1 MGTYNYTDS
10 QTGKTYTFEYG
21 GDAPTN
27 EDWGAM
33 SQIINADR
41 DRINQMS
48 MDVLGRP
55 LTPEDDRM
63 AFRRGL
69 DIGATSAYG
78 ALGTAARSA
87 GEGIG
92 IDFLR
97 NLGTRM
103 EQSARGEQLREAT
116 QMPAPTRL
124 ADVEGVGD
132 FLTFVGEGA
141 GQTVPEMVATI
152 GGGLAGG
159 LFGGAPGFV
168 AGSTAVGTPFFFGR
182 NIQRQEQQV
191 ELGQLAEVDRTA
203 AFLTAVPQAALNS
216 SADKILLTGRALGLS
231 IPASQNLFVRVGQQ
245 GAAGAVVEAPTEIA
259 QQMMERA
266 QAGLPL
272 DSEDAIAEYVEAGVL
287 GGIIGAGVGGGLGA
301 FRGPEAPAA
310 PPAPPGATP
319 PAAGPASAPTVPPAG
334 PATPPVPPV
343 APPAPATVVNT
354 RTVTVGGGPALLVTL
369 SNGQVLALPASATQ
383 ADIDAA
389 VRQYNSAQKQIIPP
403 AGPSVPPTQA
413 PPAVPPVATQ
423 PTPGLT
429 AQEEADVEAEL
440 QTGTPVEQTQALL
453 RSLLGPRLRPNM
465 YKKLETLGVGP
476 DDPVVLSELEAY
488 IPVYQRNQRLM
499 EVDPGLPAR
508 LRRYIDETRAR
519 QAAEA
524 ASGQTQATAP
534 TQGAQ
539 PAPSVE
545 TQPAA
550 SPEFVLEPAEPDGRG
565 AGVPDYTPLTEA
577 EAFEAAA
584 ELAAAARAA
593 KPRPV
598 GGTVAPTP
606 AAPSGTATQPG
617 ALDTAIPPG
626 PALWASK
633 DFDLPVEVLNQPPQ
647 AAPDG
652 RRYQAIRDP
661 ATGVNSFVPLDELRM
676 LGEPQTFNDLAVEQ
690 STPPAAP
697 LAPDTALRIRRQL
710 RDAGIDPIDFVPLES
725 QARLEQEYDQE
736 RARFEQ
742 QYAIRPDQRG
752 APYLRTPVDQW
763 TGYDWFTA
771 RQEMPQETAAL
782 NAAFIARERGRA
794 PMLDRLNNL
803 AYELRQVAP
812 ELDEAISQDPL
823 AVMNAALADRGIPE
837 IEPMFRPQQGREAQ
851 PQTFNDLAVEQS
863 TPPAS
868 SIALDPAYSQEAA
881 EYAVRWA
888 AIRAG
893 IPQTPELLA
902 EAANTL
908 VAKGGNP
915 VEVLESLY
923 MPFDAPSD
931 PRLQGVDPFGLAEEA
946 IESVKARTLPPG
958 AQVLVQ
964 GQRTPAGIIP
974 RTPTFA
980 EPDADL
986 TEAERALGAA
996 FERAVVPGP
1005 DVAPV
1010 VEPTQADI
1018 EALAA
1023 ADRTLRTAWETRN
1036 PNLTEEMRAF
1046 IFPEDAVAD
1055 PSTVEDRQTV
1065 RGLFLRGQ
1073 KGQAKSAET
1082 IFGKYPTVVQG
1093 LDHIAELQSRDKNLT
1108 KIIDNKALDSETLV
1122 DPETDTALDYG
1133 NALDFFEQGIV
1144 GNTGANAAKWV
1155 KANLSP
1161 EANYYLRARI
1171 EQLKASEEAIKKRT
1185 TLDDPVAIADKGVNQ
1200 QVSEFEQ
1207 TYRDDLGQAATAPFM
1222 DINGATQRAAMGVAE
1237 DSKPVA
1243 MPDLPTNVTATEQEL
1258 AAARTGLRLPP
1269 SRMRGWTGLE
1279 IAVAQNFEGITTRKQ
1294 AQAKIDELSD
1304 ADIAQMI
1311 EDRAVTNRFLGL
1323 FRRFKTV
1330 RQAAILDVPVP
1341 FMVRAALMNNN
1352 LKASILHI
1360 ARTAADAEIRAIAR
1374 TISANLANTNVQ
1386 LVDPADPANRLEAR
1400 AYGAYDP
1407 ETDTVL
1413 LPNTGDI
1420 TIQTLLH
1427 ETGHAVTAA
1436 YIETN
1441 PNSAEVNALKAL
1453 FSTAYTQ
1460 VMPHMSSV
1468 AYREGGVTPTPE
1480 EVTLTEVKEF
1490 VVEIKSNMEMRNTLR
1505 RLALDDL
1512 RVPQKGVLLNALEW
1526 VNSVFRKIMRTLAR
1540 RGPGPNA
1547 LQGADFVINS
1557 IMTPQRAAG
1566 DVLFSRG
1573 ARPGTGV
1580 SPLMAV
1586 VRPLRDTAMNP
1597 STRQKYA
1604 DDASTF
1610 LDTTNTIGARTL
1622 LGFLP
1627 PLAVGDIAAKVGVKD
1642 PYRMFEL
1649 IQRRDGMF
1657 SRAAQTVDTMLS
1669 RLTGY
1674 YQQQQAEKRAF
1685 DTLTT
1690 DSTVENMD
1698 PSVDPTVPA
1707 VQDRN
1712 YTKFWLAFDVLDQGG
1727 NILRTERRWFDSP
1740 ADRDNAIIRLNAKTP
1755 ATRTRARMAGDAR
1768 TPGELQTLQALKDR
1782 FNALSPE
1789 GQTMYRQLRDF
1800 YEARYD
1806 ELWKVLQGQMDAILG
1821 TDPRTAAEAKQS
1833 LYVKLF
1839 DKGQIRPYF
1848 PLVREGDYW
1857 LEFSAFNAATNSTEV
1872 VKMSF
1877 ETRGARDRMI
1887 AQLATAPEVQKDAAG
1902 VPIINQYMASDM
1914 AQTSFRTDALFVKNI
1929 MDVFDK
1935 FNASAQPNNKI
1946 SDEVMNDIAA
1956 LIVKAAPEGSMARQ
1970 LHKRNN
1976 TPGYIEDAE
1985 VALHNKGYRLANA
1998 AARQVSSFAIRK
2010 QAQEYR
2016 EAIAKNPSR
2025 SQQLVMEELIK
2036 SGDNAL
2042 APMDSPIERA
2052 AQAANR
2058 IAYGYTLLGNVSSF
2072 IVNLSSMANVIF
2084 PQLGGRYGFNK
2095 ATSELTRASRLF
2107 LSSGTKRIVRRDGVD
2122 TKLSALPSIDN
2133 YYVME
2138 ENGDYVVRTDI
2149 QMDAAK
2155 RQRLERMAPLLKQM
2169 SERGMLHHSLFYDS
2183 LGLQDFAEGRSRS
2196 DKAYAFFG
2204 APFHVVE
2211 RMNRQATAIAAY
2223 ELELQRLTTENAAA
2237 ANPRT
2242 QAELQVEAANE
2253 AVYRTTEMNG
2263 GASLNTAPRFTQRGL
2278 MRVAMMYKS
2287 YGMTV
2292 TTLLFKTARQ
2302 IVNNIY
2308 GSTPEM
2314 KAERDIAM
2322 RQMMGHLGIT
2332 FLLAG
2337 AHGLPMFGLASV
2349 IYNMF
2354 KDDEE
2359 LSFDEVVRLQTS
2371 EMFYKGPVNALTGFE
2386 ISERVGLSELLY
2398 RANRYNSDPSAEETI
2413 VQLLG
2418 GPAWST
2424 FSGIKR
2430 GLNDMREGEY
2440 YRGFESMLPLMVSNP
2455 MRAARFYFEGGVQTR
2470 GDNFIYEDLTSS
2482 ELIGRALGF
2491 NSAELVRRQDRSSE
2505 MVRIGKGVQEKRTKL
2520 VERLFLARRAGDDE
2534 AAERAIQDIIEFN
2547 QTVGARFP
2555 PAVIS
2560 SADVESSF
2568 DRRIDTIQEMV
2579 NGVSINPQVRDILAL
2594 EYNAIQDGLTRY

>member
-1 MGTYNYTDS
+1 MGKYTYTDS
-10 QTGKTYTFEYG
+10 QTGRTYNFRHG
-21 GDAPTN
+21 GDAPS
-27 EDWGAM
+27 EQDWAEM

-41 DRINQMS
+41 AQLNERSTRFTGQAIA
-48 MDVLGRP
+48 
-55 LTPEDDRM
+55 PEDDRM

-69 DIGATSAYG
+69 DIGGTGLYSA
-78 ALGTAARSA
+78 AGTALRSL
-87 GEGIG
+87 GEGTG

-97 NLGTRM
+97 SRGERM
-103 EQSARGEQLREAT
+103 EQSVREERLREAT

-124 ADVEGVGD
+124 ADVEDIGD

-141 GQTVPEMVATI
+141 GQTVPEMAATI

-159 LFGGAPGFV
+159 LFGGPPGFI
-168 AGSTAVGTPFFFGR
+168 AGSTAVATPLFFGR

-191 ELGQLAEVDRTA
+191 GLGQLDEVNRMN
-203 AFLTAVPQAALNS
+203 AFMTAVPQALLNS
-216 SADKILLTGRALGLS
+216 VGDKILLTGRALGLS
-231 IPASQNLFVRVGQQ
+231 IPASQNLFVRVGQF

-272 DSEDAIAEYVEAGVL
+272 DSEDAVAEYLEAGVL

-310 PPAPPGATP
+310 PP
-319 PAAGPASAPTVPPAG
+319 PAAGPAPAPAVPPAG
-334 PATPPVPPV
+334 PATPPVPPVAPPAPATPPVPPV

-383 ADIDAA
+383 ADIDAT

-413 PPAVPPVATQ
+413 PPAVPPVQTA

-488 IPVYQRNQRLM
+488 IPVYQRNKKLM
-499 EVDPGLPAR
+499 DVDPGLPDR
-508 LRRYIDETRAR
+508 LRRHIDETRAR

-584 ELAAAARAA
+584 APPPAQPRAA
-593 KPRPV
+593 EPRPV

-606 AAPSGTATQPG
+606 AAPSGTETQPG
-617 ALDTAIPPG
+617 ALKPISWARKRFDEASQRTIDETGSSSIIDMAGRKIVVRDVNGVQVPFYLSSG
-626 PALWASK
+626 RAGKADVPAGKWYPIL
-633 DFDLPVEVLNQPPQ
+633 
-647 AAPDG
+647 
-652 RRYQAIRDP
+652 
-661 ATGVNSFVPLDELRM
+661 
-676 LGEPQTFNDLAVEQ
+676 
-690 STPPAAP
+690 
-697 LAPDTALRIRRQL
+697 
-710 RDAGIDPIDFVPLES
+710 GIDPD
-725 QARLEQEYDQE
+725 
-736 RARFEQ
+736 
-742 QYAIRPDQRG
+742 
-752 APYLRTPVDQW
+752 
-763 TGYDWFTA
+763 TGWINKGSSAEIVNYYGSDA
-771 RQEMPQETAAL
+771 
-782 NAAFIARERGRA
+782 
-794 PMLDRLNNL
+794 
-803 AYELRQVAP
+803 LRQAAQ
-812 ELDEAISQDPL
+812 ELDTTIGDIRNDTSVPSVGPTGPHMDLINQGLSPTANEQSDT
-823 AVMNAALADRGIPE
+823 MEKFNANLRNLLE
-837 IEPMFRPQQGREAQ
+837 RVNQ
-851 PQTFNDLAVEQS
+851 PQTFNDLAVDQS
-863 TPPAS
+863 TPPAGS
-868 SIALDPAYSQEAA
+868 VALDPAYSQEAA

-902 EAANTL
+902 EAAKVL

-915 VEVLESLY
+915 VDVLESLY

-931 PRLQGVDPFGLAEEA
+931 PNLKGVDPFGLVEEA
-946 IESVKARTLPPG
+946 IESTKPARQITDAEYAASVRKAREQGYRVPADVLVEDDEVAARRETL
-958 AQVLVQ
+958 AQTEVQ
-964 GQRTPAGIIP
+964 GQPVAQGPMTGAIPGQVTGAAGQVIPAGIPPEPMIEP
-974 RTPTFA
+974 RAP
-980 EPDADL
+980 
-986 TEAERALGAA
+986 AA
-996 FERAVVPGP
+996 
-1005 DVAPV
+1005 APV
-1010 VEPTQADI
+1010 IGPTQVDT

-1023 ADRTLRTAWETRN
+1023 ADRTLRTAWESRN

-1065 RGLFLRGQ
+1065 RGLFV
-1073 KGQAKSAET
+1073 KGKKGAQAKSAEI

-1093 LDHIAELQSRDKNLT
+1093 LDHIAELRSRDKNLT

-1122 DPETDTALDYG
+1122 DPETGTALDYG

-1161 EANYYLRARI
+1161 EAKYYLRARI

-1243 MPDLPTNVTATEQEL
+1243 MPELPTNVTATEQEL

-1294 AQAKIDELSD
+1294 AQAKIEELSD

-1311 EDRAVTNRFLGL
+1311 EDRAVSNQFLGL

-1360 ARTAADAEIRAIAR
+1360 ARTAADAEIRAIAY
-1374 TISANLANTNVQ
+1374 TITANLANTNVQ
-1386 LVDPADPANRLEAR
+1386 LVDPADPANRLDAR

-1427 ETGHAVTAA
+1427 EAGHAVTAA
-1436 YIETN
+1436 YIENN

-1460 VMPHMSSV
+1460 VMPHLSSV

-1480 EVTLTEVKEF
+1480 EVTLTEVKEL
-1490 VVEIKSNMEMRNTLR
+1490 VAEIKSNMELRNTLR

-1526 VNSVFRKIMRTLAR
+1526 VNSIFRKVMRTLAR

-1547 LQGADFVINS
+1547 LQGADFVINR

-1573 ARPGTGV
+1573 SRPGTGV

-1657 SRAAQTVDTMLS
+1657 SRAAQTVDAMLN

-1674 YQQQQAEKRAF
+1674 YQQRQAEKRAF

-1712 YTKFWLAFDVLDQGG
+1712 YTKFWLAFDVLDKDG

-1740 ADRDNAIIRLNAKTP
+1740 ADRDNAIIRLNAQTP
-1755 ATRTRARMAGDAR
+1755 ATRTKARKAGDAR
-1768 TPGELQTLQALKDR
+1768 TPGELQTLQNLKDR

-1789 GQTMYRQLRDF
+1789 GQAMYRQLRDF

-1806 ELWKVLQGQMDAILG
+1806 ELWKVLQGQLDSILG
-1821 TDPRTAAEAKQS
+1821 ADPRTAAEAKQS
-1833 LYVKLF
+1833 IYTKLF

-1857 LEFSAFNAATNSTEV
+1857 LEFSAFNAATNSTEA

-1877 ETRGARDRMI
+1877 ETRGARERMI
-1887 AQLATAPEVQKDAAG
+1887 ATLATAPEVQKNAAG
-1902 VPIINQYMASDM
+1902 VPITNQYMASDM
-1914 AQTSFRTDALFVKNI
+1914 AQPSFRTDALFVKNI

-1935 FNASAQPNNKI
+1935 YNASAQANNKI

-2036 SGDNAL
+2036 SGDSAL

-2084 PQLGGRYGFNK
+2084 PQLGGRYGYDK

-2107 LSSGTKRIVRRDGVD
+2107 LSSGTKRIVRRDGID
-2122 TKLSALPSIDN
+2122 TELSALPSIDN

-2211 RMNRQATAIAAY
+2211 RMNRQAAAIAAY
-2223 ELELQRLTTENAAA
+2223 ELELQRLTAENTAAG
-2237 ANPRT
+2237 NPRS
-2242 QAELQVEAANE
+2242 QAELQAEAANE
-2253 AVYRTTEMNG
+2253 AIYRTTEMNG

-2287 YGMTV
+2287 YGITV

-2308 GSTPEM
+2308 GSTPQM

-2322 RQMMGHLGIT
+2322 RQMMGHLGVT

-2337 AHGLPMFGLASV
+2337 AHGLPMFGLASIV
-2349 IYNMF
+2349 YNML
-2354 KDDEE
+2354 KDEEE

-2440 YRGFESMLPLMVSNP
+2440 YRGLESMLPLMVSNP

-2505 MVRIGKGVQEKRTKL
+2505 MVRIGKGVQEQRTKL
-2520 VERLFLARRAGDDE
+2520 VERYFLAIRAGDDE
-2534 AAERAIQDIIEFN
+2534 AADQALDDIAEFN
-2547 QTVGARFP
+2547 DTVGVRFP
-2555 PAVIS
+2555 PAIIS
-2560 SADVESSF
+2560 GGDISSSF
-2568 DRRIDTIQEMV
+2568 DRRIDTIQDMV

-2594 EYNAIQDGLTRY
+2594 EYNAIQDGLTSY

>member
-1 MGTYNYTDS
+1 
-10 QTGKTYTFEYG
+10 
-21 GDAPTN
+21 
-27 EDWGAM
+27 
-33 SQIINADR
+33 
-41 DRINQMS
+41 
-48 MDVLGRP
+48 
-55 LTPEDDRM
+55 
-63 AFRRGL
+63 
-69 DIGATSAYG
+69 
-78 ALGTAARSA
+78 
-87 GEGIG
+87 
-92 IDFLR
+92 
-97 NLGTRM
+97 
-103 EQSARGEQLREAT
+103 
-116 QMPAPTRL
+116 
-124 ADVEGVGD
+124 
-132 FLTFVGEGA
+132 
-141 GQTVPEMVATI
+141 
-152 GGGLAGG
+152 
-159 LFGGAPGFV
+159 
-168 AGSTAVGTPFFFGR
+168 
-182 NIQRQEQQV
+182 
-191 ELGQLAEVDRTA
+191 
-203 AFLTAVPQAALNS
+203 
-216 SADKILLTGRALGLS
+216 LLTGRALGLS

-606 AAPSGTATQPG
+606 AAPSGTETQPG
-617 ALDTAIPPG
+617 ALAGARRFSGPISDAEYRSLSPADQDRYLDEVGLPPPPASLLAGTPAASGVQVSGVDEAITNGAGQIEVMENGQRVPFKNFALSVAGDRAEVGMVERDGRTRRGIGRDAYIALGRDLAARGITLESSSTLYKDGLKLWRGLADQGFARRNPQTKRFEFVAAPT

-652 RRYQAIRDP
+652 RLYQAIRDP

-958 AQVLVQ
+958 AQVLAQ

>member
-1 MGTYNYTDS
+1 MGVIQIPGGLSGRTYELTI
-10 QTGKTYTFEYG
+10 K
-21 GDAPTN
+21 GD
-27 EDWGAM
+27 
-33 SQIINADR
+33 
-41 DRINQMS
+41 
-48 MDVLGRP
+48 
-55 LTPEDDRM
+55 TPSATETARAQAFVQQEEE
-63 AFRRGL
+63 AFRQRYAERFGEELDFEDSTAFGRGL

-97 NLGTRM
+97 NLGERM
-103 EQSARGEQLREAT
+103 EGSARLEQIAEAGRM
-116 QMPAPTRL
+116 QAPTRL

-141 GQTVPEMVATI
+141 GQTLPEMGATI
-152 GGGLAGG
+152 GGGFLGGLAGATQG
-159 LFGGAPGFV
+159 NPLSAGAGFI
-168 AGSTAVGTPFFFGR
+168 AGSTAVATPLFFGR

-191 ELGQLAEVDRTA
+191 ELGQLDEVNRMN
-203 AFLTAVPQAALNS
+203 AFMTAVPQALLNS
-216 SADKILLTGRALGLS
+216 VGDKILLTGRALGLR
-231 IPASQNLFVRVGQQ
+231 IPASQNLFVRIGQQ

-301 FRGPEAPAA
+301 FRGPEAPVT
-310 PPAPPGATP
+310 PP
-319 PAAGPASAPTVPPAG
+319 PAAGPAPAPATPPTG
-334 PATPPVPPV
+334 PATPPV
-343 APPAPATVVNT
+343 
-354 RTVTVGGGPALLVTL
+354 
-369 SNGQVLALPASATQ
+369 
-383 ADIDAA
+383 
-389 VRQYNSAQKQIIPP
+389 PP
-403 AGPSVPPTQA
+403 AGPSVPPTQT
-413 PPAVPPVATQ
+413 PPAVPPVQTAT
-423 PTPGLT
+423 TPGLT

-488 IPVYQRNQRLM
+488 IPVYQRNKKLM
-499 EVDPGLPAR
+499 DVDPGLPDR
-508 LRRYIDETRAR
+508 LRRHIDETRTR

-565 AGVPDYTPLTEA
+565 AGVPDNTPLTEA

-584 ELAAAARAA
+584 APPPAQPRAA
-593 KPRPV
+593 EPGPV

-606 AAPSGTATQPG
+606 AAPSGTETQPG
-617 ALDTAIPPG
+617 ALKPISWARKRFDEASQRTVDETGTSSIIDMAGRKIVVRDVNGVQVPFYLSSGRAGKADVPAGKWYPILGIDPDTGWINKGSSAEIVNYYGSDALRQAAQELDTTIGDIRNDTSVPSVGPTGPHMDLINQGLSPTANERSDTMEKFNANLRNLLERVNQPQTFNDLAVDQSTPPAGSVALDPAYSQLDTAIPPG

-652 RRYQAIRDP
+652 RLYQAIRDP

-676 LGEPQTFNDLAVEQ
+676 LGEPQTFNDLAVDQ
-690 STPPAAP
+690 STPPA
-697 LAPDTALRIRRQL
+697 
-710 RDAGIDPIDFVPLES
+710 GSV
-725 QARLEQEYDQE
+725 
-736 RARFEQ
+736 
-742 QYAIRPDQRG
+742 
-752 APYLRTPVDQW
+752 
-763 TGYDWFTA
+763 
-771 RQEMPQETAAL
+771 
-782 NAAFIARERGRA
+782 
-794 PMLDRLNNL
+794 
-803 AYELRQVAP
+803 
-812 ELDEAISQDPL
+812 
-823 AVMNAALADRGIPE
+823 
-837 IEPMFRPQQGREAQ
+837 
-851 PQTFNDLAVEQS
+851 
-863 TPPAS
+863 
-868 SIALDPAYSQEAA
+868 ALDPAYSQEAA

-902 EAANTL
+902 EAAKVL

-915 VEVLESLY
+915 VDVLESLY

-946 IESVKARTLPPG
+946 VESTKPARRITDAEYATLVRRARDKGIRVPADVLVESDERAARRETL
-958 AQVLVQ
+958 AQTEVQ
-964 GQRTPAGIIP
+964 GQPVAQGPMTGAIPGQVTGAAGQVIPAGIPPEPMIAP
-974 RTPTFA
+974 RAPA
-980 EPDADL
+980 
-986 TEAERALGAA
+986 
-996 FERAVVPGP
+996 
-1005 DVAPV
+1005 VAPI
-1010 VEPTQADI
+1010 VEPTPVDV

-1065 RGLFLRGQ
+1065 RGLFLKGQ
-1073 KGQAKSAET
+1073 KGEAGSAAT

-1108 KIIDNKALDSETLV
+1108 RLINNAATDGEVLV
-1122 DPETDTALDYG
+1122 DPEKGPLDYG

-1144 GNTGANAAKWV
+1144 GNTGANASKWV
-1155 KANLSP
+1155 KANLSR
-1161 EANYYLRARI
+1161 EANLYLKSRI
-1171 EQLKASEEAIKKRT
+1171 AKLKAAEQAIRKRT
-1185 TLDDPVAIADKGVNQ
+1185 SKHDPVAIARKEVDRQIADTERQYQEDFG
-1200 QVSEFEQ
+1200 QVAAAQ
-1207 TYRDDLGQAATAPFM
+1207 MTGIDRATRDAAMNVAENSKTPFM
-1222 DINGATQRAAMGVAE
+1222 PE
-1237 DSKPVA
+1237 
-1243 MPDLPTNVTATEQEL
+1243 LPTNVTATEQEL

-1294 AQAKIDELSD
+1294 AQAKIEELSA

-1311 EDRAVTNRFLGL
+1311 EDRADTNRFLGL
-1323 FRRFKTV
+1323 SRRFKTV
-1330 RQAAILDVPVP
+1330 RQDAILDVPVP

-1360 ARTAADAEIRAIAR
+1360 ARTAADAEIRAIAY
-1374 TISANLANTNVQ
+1374 TITANLANTNVQ
-1386 LVDPADPANRLEAR
+1386 LVDPADPANQLEAR

-1407 ETDTVL
+1407 DTDTVL

-1427 ETGHAVTAA
+1427 EAGHAVTAA
-1436 YIETN
+1436 YIENN

-1460 VMPHMSSV
+1460 VMPHLSSV
-1468 AYREGGVTPTPE
+1468 AYRKGGVTPTPE
-1480 EVTLTEVKEF
+1480 EVTLTEVKEL
-1490 VVEIKSNMEMRNTLR
+1490 VAEIKSNMELRNTLR

-1573 ARPGTGV
+1573 TRPGTGV
-1580 SPLMAV
+1580 SGIMQLI
-1586 VRPLRDTAMNP
+1586 RPARAKAMSPTQRQQLTDNANEYLNTA
-1597 STRQKYA
+1597 Q
-1604 DDASTF
+1604 
-1610 LDTTNTIGARTL
+1610 TL
-1622 LGFLP
+1622 GQNVALGLLP
-1627 PLAVGDIAAKVGVKD
+1627 PLEVANLAQRAGIKD
-1642 PYRMFEL
+1642 PFRMLEL
-1649 IQRRDGMF
+1649 VQKRDGLF
-1657 SRAAQTVDTMLS
+1657 SRYAQKVDIMLE
-1669 RLTGY
+1669 RLTRY
-1674 YQQQQAEKRAF
+1674 YKARRAEKQAY
-1685 DTLTT
+1685 DTLIT
-1690 DSTVENMD
+1690 DMSVEEFD
-1698 PSVDPTVPA
+1698 ATLDPTVPA
-1707 VQDRN
+1707 TQDLN
-1712 YTKFWLAFDVLDQGG
+1712 YTKFWLAFDVLDKDG
-1727 NILRTERRWFDSP
+1727 NILRTERRYYDNP
-1740 ADRDNAIIRLNAKTP
+1740 ADRDNAINRLNANTP
-1755 ATRTRARMAGDAR
+1755 ATRTKARMAGDAR
-1768 TPGELQTLQALKDR
+1768 TPGELQTLQTLKDR

-1789 GQTMYRQLRDF
+1789 GQAIIRELRDF
-1800 YEARYD
+1800 YEGLYD
-1806 ELWKVLQGQMDAILG
+1806 TYWDVLQGNMDNIFGA
-1821 TDPRTAAEAKQS
+1821 DPRTAAEAKRS
-1833 LYVKLF
+1833 LYVQLF

-1857 LEFSAFNAATNSTEV
+1857 LEVSAFNPATNSTEP
-1872 VKMSF
+1872 VKMTF
-1877 ETRGARDRMI
+1877 ETDGARQRMV
-1887 AQLATAPEVQKDAAG
+1887 ALLASEPAVQKNANG
-1902 VPIINQYMASDM
+1902 VPITVQYTAANMARP
-1914 AQTSFRTDALFVKNI
+1914 SFRTDTLFVKNI
-1929 MDVFDK
+1929 ADIFDK
-1935 FNASAQPNNKI
+1935 YNANAPKGQKI

-1976 TPGYIEDAE
+1976 TPGYIEDAQ

-1998 AARQVSSFAIRK
+1998 IARQVSGYPIRK
-2010 QAQEYR
+2010 LMQEYN
-2016 EAIAKNPSR
+2016 EAVQKNPDR
-2025 SQQLVMEELIK
+2025 NQQLILQELIAF
-2036 SGDNAL
+2036 GNNAL
-2042 APMDSPIERA
+2042 SPMDSAIDRA

-2058 IAYGYTLLGNVSSF
+2058 FAYAYTLLGNVSSGV
-2072 IVNLSSMANVIF
+2072 VNLSSFGNVIW
-2084 PQLGGRYGFNK
+2084 PQLGGRYGYNK
-2095 ATSELTRASRLF
+2095 AGAELVRATRLF
-2107 LSSGTKRIVRRDGVD
+2107 MSSGLKRVVRQGGTD
-2122 TKLSALPSIDN
+2122 TKVNALPSIDN
-2133 YYVME
+2133 YYIME

-2155 RQRLERMAPLLKQM
+2155 RQRLERLAPLVRLM
-2169 SERGMLHHSLFYDS
+2169 SERGMMHHSLFYDS
-2183 LGLQDFAEGRSRS
+2183 VGLQDFAKGRSKP
-2196 DKAYAFFG
+2196 DKAFAFFS
-2204 APFHVVE
+2204 APIHVTE
-2211 RMNRQATAIAAY
+2211 RMTRQATAMASY
-2223 ELELQRLTTENAAA
+2223 ELELNRLIAENTAAGS
-2237 ANPRT
+2237 PRT
-2242 QAELQVEAANE
+2242 LAELQIEAAND
-2253 AVYRTTEMNG
+2253 ALYRTTEMNG
-2263 GASLNTAPRFTQRGL
+2263 GASLNTAPRHTQRGL
-2278 MRVAMMYKS
+2278 MRVAMMYKQ
-2287 YGMTV
+2287 YGITV

-2308 GSTPEM
+2308 GSSPEM

-2337 AHGLPMFGLASV
+2337 AHGLPMYGLASV
-2349 IYNMF
+2349 IYNML

-2398 RANRYNSDPSAEETI
+2398 RANRYNSDPSAEETL

-2424 FSGIKR
+2424 ASGILR
-2430 GLNDMREGEY
+2430 GAKDMREGEY
-2440 YRGFESMLPLMVSNP
+2440 YRGFESLLPIAVANP
-2455 MRAARFYFEGGVQTR
+2455 MRAWRFYSEGGVKTR

-2491 NSAELVRRQDRSSE
+2491 NSAELLRRQDRSSE
-2505 MVRIGKGVQEKRTKL
+2505 MVRIGKGVQEQRTKL
-2520 VERLFLARRAGDDE
+2520 VERYFLAIRAGDDE
-2534 AAERAIQDIIEFN
+2534 AADQALDDIAEFN
-2547 QTVGARFP
+2547 DTVGVRFP
-2555 PAVIS
+2555 PAIIDGSDIS
-2560 SADVESSF
+2560 SSF

-2594 EYNAIQDGLTRY
+2594 QYNAIQDGLTRY

>member
-1 MGTYNYTDS
+1 MGTYTYTDS
-10 QTGKTYTFEYG
+10 QTGKSYTFEYG

-27 EDWGAM
+27 EDFGAM
-33 SQIINADR
+33 AQIINTDR
-41 DRINQMS
+41 ERLNQMS
-48 MDVLGRP
+48 MDVMGTP

-63 AFRRGL
+63 ALGRGF
-69 DIGATSAYG
+69 DIGKTSAYG

-92 IDFLR
+92 VDFLR
-97 NLGTRM
+97 RFGAGM
-103 EQSARGEQLREAT
+103 EQSAREEQLREAT
-116 QMPAPTRL
+116 QMPAPTSL

-141 GQTVPEMVATI
+141 GQTVPEMLATI

-168 AGSTAVGTPFFFGR
+168 AGSTAVGAPFFAGR
-182 NIQRQEQQV
+182 NVQRQEQQV
-191 ELGQLAEVDRTA
+191 ALGQLAEVDRTA
-203 AFLTAVPQAALNS
+203 AFLTALPQAALNS
-216 SADKILLTGRALGLS
+216 LADKILLTGRALGLS
-231 IPASQNLFVRVGQQ
+231 IPASQNLFVRIGQQ

-272 DSEDAIAEYVEAGVL
+272 DSEDAIAEYIEAGVL

-301 FRGPEAPAA
+301 FRGPEAP
-310 PPAPPGATP
+310 PAPPGATP
-319 PAAGPASAPTVPPAG
+319 PAAESALT
-334 PATPPVPPV
+334 T
-343 APPAPATVVNT
+343 
-354 RTVTVGGGPALLVTL
+354 
-369 SNGQVLALPASATQ
+369 
-383 ADIDAA
+383 
-389 VRQYNSAQKQIIPP
+389 PP

-413 PPAVPPVATQ
+413 PPAVPPVQTAAA
-423 PTPGLT
+423 PGLT
-429 AQEEADVEAEL
+429 PQEEADIETEL
-440 QTGTPVEQTQALL
+440 QAGTPVEQTQALL

-465 YKKLETLGVGP
+465 YQKLETLGVGP
-476 DDPVVLSELEAY
+476 DDPVVLSELEQY
-488 IPVYQRNQRLM
+488 IPVYRRNQKLM
-499 EVDPGLPAR
+499 EVDPGLPDR
-508 LRRYIDETRAR
+508 LRRHIDETRAR
-519 QAAEA
+519 RAAEA
-524 ASGQTQATAP
+524 ASGQTQTPAP
-534 TQGAQ
+534 ARGPQPTSRMEAQ
-539 PAPSVE
+539 PTTE
-545 TQPAA
+545 
-550 SPEFVLEPAEPDGRG
+550 PEFVLEPSEPDGRG
-565 AGVPDYTPLTEA
+565 ASVPSYRRSAEEEEL

-606 AAPSGTATQPG
+606 AAPSGTETQPGTLEGSVTDGWTSRGVFMPTKWQQAGYTVSNDGPQTNIVGTSPVLRQDVEVSVEDTVRITLPDGRVVTTYVVPSDLSVHVTLDIPQRSGGRAPGPAFSTRSSEPYVANKLRSSHESGTFALESGVDAGIFPSIITAARSLKQALDSKAVVSNPNFLDPTVVYREFIKEALGFDAAPLWTQKALAQDALERGGRIVPDANAVDPRTQSRIGAAPKVVERGNVAPTPAAPSGTETQPG
-617 ALDTAIPPG
+617 ALAPD
-626 PALWASK
+626 
-633 DFDLPVEVLNQPPQ
+633 
-647 AAPDG
+647 AAP
-652 RRYQAIRDP
+652 
-661 ATGVNSFVPLDELRM
+661 
-676 LGEPQTFNDLAVEQ
+676 
-690 STPPAAP
+690 
-697 LAPDTALRIRRQL
+697 
-710 RDAGIDPIDFVPLES
+710 
-725 QARLEQEYDQE
+725 
-736 RARFEQ
+736 
-742 QYAIRPDQRG
+742 
-752 APYLRTPVDQW
+752 
-763 TGYDWFTA
+763 
-771 RQEMPQETAAL
+771 
-782 NAAFIARERGRA
+782 
-794 PMLDRLNNL
+794 
-803 AYELRQVAP
+803 
-812 ELDEAISQDPL
+812 
-823 AVMNAALADRGIPE
+823 
-837 IEPMFRPQQGREAQ
+837 
-851 PQTFNDLAVEQS
+851 
-863 TPPAS
+863 
-868 SIALDPAYSQEAA
+868 PAYTQESAKN
-881 EYAVRWA
+881 AVRWA

-946 IESVKARTLPPG
+946 VESTKSARRETL
-958 AQVLVQ
+958 AQTEVQ
-964 GQRTPAGIIP
+964 GQPVAQGPMTGAIPGQVTGAAGQVIPAGIP
-974 RTPTFA
+974 P
-980 EPDADL
+980 EPM
-986 TEAERALGAA
+986 
-996 FERAVVPGP
+996 
-1005 DVAPV
+1005 VAPRA
-1010 VEPTQADI
+1010 PTSAPPISQAFGPTPVDAA
-1018 EALAA
+1018 ALAA
-1023 ADRTLRTAWETRN
+1023 ADRTLRTAWEARVAGN
-1036 PNLTEEMRAF
+1036 PATPLIQDF
-1046 IFPEDAVAD
+1046 IAPDGELAD
-1055 PSTVEDRQTV
+1055 PSTVKDRQTV
-1065 RGLFLRGQ
+1065 RGLFLKSDKN
-1073 KGQAKSAET
+1073 KGAQGKSAEV

-1093 LDHIAELQSRDKNLT
+1093 LDHIAELQSRDANLT
-1108 KIIDNKALDSETLV
+1108 GLLSKIGRARLSSIRQMPKPFLV
-1122 DPETDTALDYG
+1122 QSYARLIRTIG

-1144 GNTGANAAKWV
+1144 ANTGANATKWV

-1161 EANYYLRARI
+1161 EANYYLMARI
-1171 EQLKASEEAIKKRT
+1171 EKLKASEAAIKERT
-1185 TLDDPVAIADKGVNQ
+1185 TMYDPVAVAQQEGTAAASDASLQRQLDNAVRSTAQEVAKAENIKNTPRIA
-1200 QVSEFEQ
+1200 E
-1207 TYRDDLGQAATAPFM
+1207 
-1222 DINGATQRAAMGVAE
+1222 
-1237 DSKPVA
+1237 
-1243 MPDLPTNVTATEQEL
+1243 LPTDVTATEQEL
-1258 AAARTGLRLPP
+1258 ADARRTLDWSGAGLRRLP
-1269 SRMRGWTGLE
+1269 RGVGRGWTGLE
-1279 IAVAQNFEGITTRKQ
+1279 IAVARKYEGITTRRK
-1294 AQAKIDELSD
+1294 AQAKIEELTD
-1304 ADIAQMI
+1304 AEVAALHDDA
-1311 EDRAVTNRFLGL
+1311 AVEREFLKL
-1323 FRRFKTV
+1323 YRRFKTV
-1330 RQAAILDVPVP
+1330 RQAAALDGSILDIT
-1341 FMVRAALMNNN
+1341 RHALMNNN
-1352 LKASILHI
+1352 MAAALASM
-1360 ARTAADAEIRAIAR
+1360 ARTLVDPELRTFARLMAANI
-1374 TISANLANTNVQ
+1374 ANTQVT
-1386 LVDPADPANRLEAR
+1386 LVDPATLDGFGVYDPADDTISLPNA
-1400 AYGAYDP
+1400 GDV
-1407 ETDTVL
+1407 TVHTVL
-1413 LPNTGDI
+1413 
-1420 TIQTLLH
+1420 H
-1427 ETGHAVTAA
+1427 EAGHAVTSA
-1436 YIETN
+1436 YIGNN
-1441 PNSAEVNALKAL
+1441 PNSVEVMDLKTL
-1453 FSTAYTQ
+1453 FSAVYTQ
-1460 VMPHMSSV
+1460 VMPYMSSV
-1468 AYREGGVTPTPE
+1468 PYRADKSTPTPE
-1480 EVTLTEVKEF
+1480 EVTPQEVKEF
-1490 VVEIKSNMEMRNTLR
+1490 AAEIQSNPTLR
-1505 RLALDDL
+1505 ATLRNLNLQEL
-1512 RVPQKGVLLNALEW
+1512 RVPRKGAFQNALEW
-1526 VNSVFRKIMRTLAR
+1526 VNNVYKRIMNTLAR
-1540 RGPGPNA
+1540 RGPGLSA
-1547 LQGADFVINS
+1547 LQNADFLVTR
-1557 IMTPQRAAG
+1557 IMTPERSAG
-1566 DVLFSRG
+1566 DALFSRG
-1573 ARPGTGV
+1573 TRPGTGADQ
-1580 SPLMAV
+1580 LMQV

-1610 LDTTNTIGARTL
+1610 LDATNTIGSRTL

-1627 PLAVGDIAAKVGVKD
+1627 PLAVADIAAKVGVAD

-1649 IQRRDGMF
+1649 VQRRDGMF
-1657 SRAAQTVDTMLS
+1657 SRAAQTVDSMLN
-1669 RLTGY
+1669 RLTKY
-1674 YQQQQAEKRAF
+1674 YQQRAEKREF

-1690 DSTVENMD
+1690 DSTVNNMD
-1698 PSVDPTVPA
+1698 PSIDPAVPA
-1707 VQDRN
+1707 TQDRN

-1755 ATRTRARMAGDAR
+1755 ATRTRARTAGDAR
-1768 TPGELQTLQALKDR
+1768 TPGELQTLQNLKDR

-1789 GQTMYRQLRDF
+1789 GQAMYRQLRDF

-1806 ELWKVLQGQMDAILG
+1806 ELWKVLQGQMDTILG

-1872 VKMSF
+1872 VKMTF
-1877 ETRGARDRMI
+1877 ETRGARERMI
-1887 AQLATAPEVQKDAAG
+1887 AQLATAPEVQKDADG

-1935 FNASAQPNNKI
+1935 FNAAADDENKI
-1946 SDEVMNDIAA
+1946 SDEIMNDIAA

-2025 SQQLVMEELIK
+2025 SQQLVMEELVK
-2036 SGDNAL
+2036 FGDSAL
-2042 APMDSPIERA
+2042 SPMDSPAEQA
-2052 AQAANR
+2052 AQMANR

-2107 LSSGTKRIVRRDGVD
+2107 LSSGTERIVRRDGVD
-2122 TKLSALPSIDN
+2122 TQLSALPSIDN
-2133 YYVME
+2133 YYIME

-2237 ANPRT
+2237 GNPRA
-2242 QAELQVEAANE
+2242 QAELQVDAANE
-2253 AVYRTTEMNG
+2253 AIYQTTQMNG

-2287 YGMTV
+2287 YGITV

-2302 IVNNIY
+2302 VVNNIY

-2322 RQMMGHLGIT
+2322 RQMVGHLGIT

-2349 IYNMF
+2349 IYNML
-2354 KDDEE
+2354 KDEE
-2359 LSFDEVVRLQTS
+2359 EISFDEAVRLQTS

-2398 RANRYNSDPSAEETI
+2398 RANRYNDDPSAEETI

-2430 GLNDMREGEY
+2430 GINDMREGEY
-2440 YRGFESMLPLMVSNP
+2440 YRGLESMLPLMVSNP
-2455 MRAARFYFEGGVQTR
+2455 MRAWRFYSEGGGADAR
-2470 GDNFIYEDLTSS
+2470 GQLH
-2482 ELIGRALGF
+2482 L
-2491 NSAELVRRQDRSSE
+2491 
-2505 MVRIGKGVQEKRTKL
+2505 
-2520 VERLFLARRAGDDE
+2520 
-2534 AAERAIQDIIEFN
+2534 
-2547 QTVGARFP
+2547 
-2555 PAVIS
+2555 
-2560 SADVESSF
+2560 
-2568 DRRIDTIQEMV
+2568 
-2579 NGVSINPQVRDILAL
+2579 
-2594 EYNAIQDGLTRY
+2594 

>member
-1 MGTYNYTDS
+1 MLRDVNGVQVPFYLS
-10 QTGKTYTFEYG
+10 SGRAGK
-21 GDAPTN
+21 
-27 EDWGAM
+27 
-33 SQIINADR
+33 AD
-41 DRINQMS
+41 
-48 MDVLGRP
+48 VP
-55 LTPEDDRM
+55 
-63 AFRRGL
+63 
-69 DIGATSAYG
+69 
-78 ALGTAARSA
+78 A
-87 GEGIG
+87 GKWYPILG
-92 IDFLR
+92 IDPDTGWL
-97 NLGTRM
+97 NK
-103 EQSARGEQLREAT
+103 
-116 QMPAPTRL
+116 
-124 ADVEGVGD
+124 
-132 FLTFVGEGA
+132 GA
-141 GQTVPEMVATI
+141 
-152 GGGLAGG
+152 
-159 LFGGAPGFV
+159 
-168 AGSTAVGTPFFFGR
+168 
-182 NIQRQEQQV
+182 
-191 ELGQLAEVDRTA
+191 
-203 AFLTAVPQAALNS
+203 
-216 SADKILLTGRALGLS
+216 SADIVNYYGSDAL
-231 IPASQNLFVRVGQQ
+231 
-245 GAAGAVVEAPTEIA
+245 
-259 QQMMERA
+259 
-266 QAGLPL
+266 
-272 DSEDAIAEYVEAGVL
+272 
-287 GGIIGAGVGGGLGA
+287 
-301 FRGPEAPAA
+301 
-310 PPAPPGATP
+310 
-319 PAAGPASAPTVPPAG
+319 
-334 PATPPVPPV
+334 
-343 APPAPATVVNT
+343 
-354 RTVTVGGGPALLVTL
+354 
-369 SNGQVLALPASATQ
+369 
-383 ADIDAA
+383 
-389 VRQYNSAQKQIIPP
+389 
-403 AGPSVPPTQA
+403 
-413 PPAVPPVATQ
+413 
-423 PTPGLT
+423 
-429 AQEEADVEAEL
+429 
-440 QTGTPVEQTQALL
+440 
-453 RSLLGPRLRPNM
+453 
-465 YKKLETLGVGP
+465 
-476 DDPVVLSELEAY
+476 
-488 IPVYQRNQRLM
+488 
-499 EVDPGLPAR
+499 
-508 LRRYIDETRAR
+508 R
-519 QAAEA
+519 QAAQELD
-524 ASGQTQATAP
+524 ATLGDIRND
-534 TQGAQ
+534 TSV
-539 PAPSVE
+539 PSVGP
-545 TQPAA
+545 TGPHMDLINQGL
-550 SPEFVLEPAEPDGRG
+550 SP
-565 AGVPDYTPLTEA
+565 
-577 EAFEAAA
+577 
-584 ELAAAARAA
+584 
-593 KPRPV
+593 
-598 GGTVAPTP
+598 
-606 AAPSGTATQPG
+606 TA
-617 ALDTAIPPG
+617 
-626 PALWASK
+626 
-633 DFDLPVEVLNQPPQ
+633 NQQ
-647 AAPDG
+647 
-652 RRYQAIRDP
+652 
-661 ATGVNSFVPLDELRM
+661 
-676 LGEPQTFNDLAVEQ
+676 
-690 STPPAAP
+690 
-697 LAPDTALRIRRQL
+697 PDTMEKFNANLQNL
-710 RDAGIDPIDFVPLES
+710 LE
-725 QARLEQEYDQE
+725 R
-736 RARFEQ
+736 
-742 QYAIRPDQRG
+742 
-752 APYLRTPVDQW
+752 V
-763 TGYDWFTA
+763 
-771 RQEMPQETAAL
+771 
-782 NAAFIARERGRA
+782 N
-794 PMLDRLNNL
+794 
-803 AYELRQVAP
+803 
-812 ELDEAISQDPL
+812 
-823 AVMNAALADRGIPE
+823 
-837 IEPMFRPQQGREAQ
+837 Q

-863 TPPAS
+863 TPPAGS
-868 SIALDPAYSQEAA
+868 VALDPAYSQEAA

-888 AIRAG
+888 AIRAD

-902 EAANTL
+902 EAAAIL

-931 PRLQGVDPFGLAEEA
+931 PRLQGVDPFGLAKEA
-946 IESVKARTLPPG
+946 IESTKPRRLPPG
-958 AQVLVQ
+958 AQVLAQ
-964 GQRTPAGIIP
+964 GQITPAGIIP
-974 RTPTFA
+974 RPPTFT

-996 FERAVVPGP
+996 FEQTFVPEPDGP
-1005 DVAPV
+1005 RPV
-1010 VEPTQADI
+1010 PQPTPEELA
-1018 EALAA
+1018 ALEA
-1023 ADRTLRTAWETRN
+1023 ADRTLRTAWEARN

-1055 PSTVEDRQTV
+1055 PSTVGDRQAV
-1065 RGLFLRGQ
+1065 RGLFV
-1073 KGQAKSAET
+1073 KGTKSAQAKSAET

-1093 LDHIAELQSRDKNLT
+1093 LDHIAELRSRDKNLT

-1122 DPETDTALDYG
+1122 DPEKGPLDYG

-1237 DSKPVA
+1237 KSPLPK
-1243 MPDLPTNVTATEQEL
+1243 MPELPTDNTATEQEL
-1258 AAARTGLRLPP
+1258 AAARRGLTGAKRIG
-1269 SRMRGWTGLE
+1269 GWTGLE
-1279 IAVAQNFEGITTRKQ
+1279 LAVLRKYEGITTRRK
-1294 AQAKIDELSD
+1294 AQAKIESLTDEEIAALHDD
-1304 ADIAQMI
+1304 A
-1311 EDRAVTNRFLGL
+1311 AVTKEFLGL

-1374 TISANLANTNVQ
+1374 TITANLANTNVQ
-1386 LVDPADPANRLEAR
+1386 LVDPADPANRLETR

-1427 ETGHAVTAA
+1427 EAGHAVTAA
-1436 YIETN
+1436 YIENN
-1441 PNSAEVNALKAL
+1441 PNSAEVGALKKL

-1460 VMPHMSSV
+1460 VMPYMSSV

-1490 VVEIKSNMEMRNTLR
+1490 VAEIKSNMELRNALR

-1512 RVPQKGVLLNALEW
+1512 RVPQKGALLNALEW
-1526 VNSVFRKIMRTLAR
+1526 VNSVFRKIMRKLAR
-1540 RGPGPNA
+1540 SGPQPS
-1547 LQGADFVINS
+1547 LLEFADFVVDQ

-1573 ARPGTGV
+1573 SRPGTGV

-1586 VRPLRDTAMNP
+1586 VRPLRDRAMNP
-1597 STRQKYA
+1597 STRQRFA
-1604 DDASTF
+1604 DDATTF
-1610 LDTTNTIGARTL
+1610 MDSANTIGTRTL

-1657 SRAAQTVDTMLS
+1657 SRAAQTVDTMLN

-1712 YTKFWLAFDVLDQGG
+1712 YTKFWLAFDVADKDG

-1740 ADRDNAIIRLNAKTP
+1740 ADRDNAIIRLNAQTP
-1755 ATRTRARMAGDAR
+1755 ATRTKARKAGDAR
-1768 TPGELQTLQALKDR
+1768 TPGELQTLQNLKDR

-1789 GQTMYRQLRDF
+1789 GQAMYRQLRDF

-1806 ELWKVLQGQMDAILG
+1806 ELWNVLQGQLDTILG
-1821 TDPRTAAEAKQS
+1821 ADPRTAAEAKQS
-1833 LYVKLF
+1833 IYTKLF

-1857 LEFSAFNAATNSTEV
+1857 LEFSAFNAATNSTEA

-1877 ETRGARDRMI
+1877 ETSGARDRMI
-1887 AQLATAPEVQKDAAG
+1887 ATLATAPEVQKNAAG
-1902 VPIINQYMASDM
+1902 APIINQYMASDM
-1914 AQTSFRTDALFVKNI
+1914 AQPSFRTDALFVKNV

-1935 FNASAQPNNKI
+1935 YNASAQANNKI

-1998 AARQVSSFAIRK
+1998 AARQVSSLAIRK

-2072 IVNLSSMANVIF
+2072 IVNLSSMGNVIF
-2084 PQLGGRYGFNK
+2084 PQLGGRYGYNK
-2095 ATSELTRASRLF
+2095 AAAELTRASRLF
-2107 LSSGTKRIVRRDGVD
+2107 MSSGTKRIVRRDGVD
-2122 TKLSALPSIDN
+2122 TELSALPSIDN
-2133 YYVME
+2133 YYIME
-2138 ENGDYVVRTDI
+2138 PDGTFIVRTDI
-2149 QMDAAK
+2149 QMGAAK
-2155 RQRLERMAPLLKQM
+2155 RARLERMAPLLQLL
-2169 SERGMLHHSLFYDS
+2169 SERGLLHHSLFYDS

-2211 RMNRQATAIAAY
+2211 RMNRQASAIAAY
-2223 ELELQRLTTENAAA
+2223 ELELQRLTAENTAAG
-2237 ANPRT
+2237 NPKS
-2242 QAELQVEAANE
+2242 QAELQAEAANE
-2253 AVYRTTEMNG
+2253 ALYRTTEMNG

-2287 YGMTV
+2287 YGITV

-2308 GSTPEM
+2308 GSSPEM

-2322 RQMMGHLGIT
+2322 RQMMGHLGVT

-2337 AHGLPMFGLASV
+2337 AHGLPMFGLASIV
-2349 IYNMF
+2349 YNML
-2354 KDDEE
+2354 KDEEE

-2430 GLNDMREGEY
+2430 GLNDMSQGEY
-2440 YRGFESMLPLMVSNP
+2440 YRGLESMLPLMVSNP

-2505 MVRIGKGVQEKRTKL
+2505 MMRIGTGVQEQRTKL

-2534 AAERAIQDIIEFN
+2534 AAEQAIQDIIEFN
-2547 QTVGARFP
+2547 TTVGVRFP

-2560 SADVESSF
+2560 SDDVESSF
-2568 DRRIDTIQEMV
+2568 DRRIDTIQDMV